1 MDRVDPTIIDR
12 NSEISRESRSV
23 KQEIF
28 ENKQNIIDLL
38 EALQNV
44 FNTT

>member
-1 MDRVDPTIIDR
+1 MDREDPTIIDI

-23 KQEIF
+23 KHEIF